1 MKPPTLLTLLSSGVL
16 LFPVV
21 SGAFEM
27 PQIKPGL
34 WGISE
39 QHSDDGAALTA
50 PYSTQSCLTE
60 ADMESAKKTG
70 EDMIKKSCSKN
81 ELRKEGGK
89 WINSVVCKIGGQT
102 VSTQTTAEFNGDIA
116 YRTGNIYTY
125 APPVDG
131 HSRTRQV
138 IDGKWLGPCK

>member
-1 MKPPTLLTLLSSGVL
+1 MKPPTLLTLLSSAVL
-16 LFPVV
+16 LFPVA
-21 SGAFEM
+21 SGALEM
-27 PQIKPGL
+27 PQMKPGL
-34 WGISE
+34 WGISV

-60 ADMESAKKTG
+60 ANMESAKKMG

-89 WINSVVCKIGGQT
+89 WINSAVCKIGGQT
-102 VSTQTTAEFNGDIA
+102 VSTQRTLEFNGDNA
-116 YRTGNIYTY
+116 YHSEDISNYDP
-125 APPVDG
+125 AFSG